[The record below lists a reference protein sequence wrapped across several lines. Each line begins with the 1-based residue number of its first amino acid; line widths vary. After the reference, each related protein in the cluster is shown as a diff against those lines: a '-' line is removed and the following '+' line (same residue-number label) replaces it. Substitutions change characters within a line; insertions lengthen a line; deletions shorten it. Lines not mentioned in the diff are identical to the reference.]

1 MTFGSTLEARSSK
14 LSAHAPPPLLF
25 KWVGCCGWVS
35 PWNYPF
41 FRICSVLYAFFP
53 LGFYVFFTISPSFLG
68 YFSFELLSGIIF
80 LMSCAP
86 HGLLFFTIVLVASL
100 LGFSAKNKR
109 KRKEKGADLFFV
121 SGSDVFRLPSF
132 VVWFSRSPEL
142 AFFSHPFG
150 FWVRRGECEEF
161 PSWEPKRQECERSG
175 FYPFDFASQ

>member
-25 KWVGCCGWVS
+25 KWVGYCGWFS

-53 LGFYVFFTISPSFLG
+53 LGFYVLFAISPFLG
-68 YFSFELLSGIIF
+68 YFSFELLSGIISLS
-80 LMSCAP
+80 LMSCVP
-86 HGLLFFTIVLVASL
+86 HGLLSFTIVLVASL
-100 LGFSAKNKR
+100 LGFSAEMKKKR
-109 KRKEKGADLFFV
+109 KRCRPFCFV
-121 SGSDVFRLPSF
+121 SGNDVFRPPCF

-142 AFFSHPFG
+142 SFFSLPLG

-175 FYPFDFASQ
+175 FYPFDLASQ